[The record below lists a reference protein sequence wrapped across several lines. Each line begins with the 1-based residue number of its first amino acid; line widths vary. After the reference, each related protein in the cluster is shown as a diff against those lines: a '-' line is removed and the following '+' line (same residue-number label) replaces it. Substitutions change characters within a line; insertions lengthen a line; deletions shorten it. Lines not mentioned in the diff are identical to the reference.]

1 VSRRIHQVGRFL
13 FAVPLVLGTV
23 LMLAGSPARAA
34 EETPRVAV
42 LPTSG
47 IVDAIMAGYLEDGI
61 AKAQRDGA
69 NAVVITLDTPGGDL
83 SQTRRIVKSLLAAPL
98 PVIVWVSPSGAH
110 AASAGTFITLAG
122 NVALM
127 APGTNIGAA
136 SPVTGSGEDI
146 PETMERKVIEDT
158 TALMRS
164 ITSARGRNAEWAES
178 TITKAEAAT
187 AEEAL
192 DLGVIDGIASTM
204 DEALEMADGRTVTI
218 AGEEVAIETAGAETY
233 ELGMNPFQSFLH
245 LLSDPNIAFILITIG
260 FYGLL
265 YEVISPNF
273 VTGILGAIAIVLAFI
288 GFGSL
293 PLNVAGLLLIALGVV
308 MFVLEFHV
316 ISHGLL
322 TVAGIVCFALGASA
336 LYTEP
341 GSPTAPDIRVDPRLI
356 FVLTGLT
363 AAYMAFVLLIVV
375 RWRRRQQ
382 LMGATSTALVLA
394 DGATGSVRSMLAPTG
409 VVYAAGEEWSA
420 RSSDERPLAAG
431 TPVRVIGQDGLT
443 LIVEPIEAPG

>member
-1 VSRRIHQVGRFL
+1 VSRSIEQIGRIL

-23 LMLAGSPARAA
+23 LLLAGSPARAA

-69 NAVVITLDTPGGDL
+69 SAVVITLDTPGGDL
-83 SQTRRIVKSLLAAPL
+83 SQTRRIVKSILGAPL
-98 PVIVWVSPSGAH
+98 PVIVWVSPQGAH

-122 NVALM
+122 HVALM

-164 ITSARGRNAEWAES
+164 ITDARGRNAEWAES
-178 TITKAEAAT
+178 TVTDAEAAT
-187 AEEAL
+187 AVEAL
-192 DLGVIDGIASTM
+192 ALGVIDGIASTM
-204 DEALEMADGRTVTI
+204 DEALQVSDGRTVSV
-218 AGEEVAIETAGAETY
+218 AGEDVAVETAGAETY
-233 ELGMNPFQSFLH
+233 ELAMNPLQSFLH

-273 VTGILGAIAIVLAFI
+273 VTGILGAIAIILAFI

-316 ISHGLL
+316 VSHGLL
-322 TVAGIVCFALGASA
+322 TVAGVVCFALGASA

-341 GSPTAPDIRVDPRLI
+341 GTPTAPDIQVDPRLI
-356 FVLTGLT
+356 FVLTGVT

-382 LMGATSTALVLA
+382 RLGITSTALVLA
-394 DGATGSVRSMLAPTG
+394 DGATGSVRSILAPTG
-409 VVYAAGEEWSA
+409 VVYAAGEEWTA
-420 RSSDERPLAAG
+420 RSSDEQPLAPG
-431 TPVRVIGQDGLT
+431 TPVRVVGQEGLT

>member
-1 VSRRIHQVGRFL
+1 VSRSIEQIGRIL

-23 LMLAGSPARAA
+23 LLLAGSPARAA

-69 NAVVITLDTPGGDL
+69 SAVVITLDTPGGDL
-83 SQTRRIVKSLLAAPL
+83 SQTRRIVKSILGAPL
-98 PVIVWVSPSGAH
+98 PVIVWVSPQGAH

-122 NVALM
+122 HVALM

-164 ITSARGRNAEWAES
+164 ITDARGRNAEWAES
-178 TITKAEAAT
+178 TVTDAEAAT
-187 AEEAL
+187 AVEAL
-192 DLGVIDGIASTM
+192 ALGVIDGIASTM
-204 DEALEMADGRTVTI
+204 DEALQVSDGRTVSV
-218 AGEEVAIETAGAETY
+218 AGEDVAVDTAGAETY
-233 ELGMNPFQSFLH
+233 ELAMNPLQSFLH

-273 VTGILGAIAIVLAFI
+273 VTGILGAIAIILAFI

-316 ISHGLL
+316 VSHGLL
-322 TVAGIVCFALGASA
+322 TVAGVVCFALGASA

-341 GSPTAPDIRVDPRLI
+341 GTPTAPDIQVDPRLI
-356 FVLTGLT
+356 FVLTGVT

-382 LMGATSTALVLA
+382 RLGITSTALVLA
-394 DGATGSVRSMLAPTG
+394 DGATGSVRSILAPTG
-409 VVYAAGEEWSA
+409 VVYAAGEEWTA
-420 RSSDERPLAAG
+420 RSSDEQPLAPG
-431 TPVRVIGQDGLT
+431 TPVRVVGQEGLT

>member
-1 VSRRIHQVGRFL
+1 VSRRIAQIGRIL

-23 LMLAGSPARAA
+23 LLLAGSPARAA
-34 EETPRVAV
+34 EDTPRVAV

-69 NAVVITLDTPGGDL
+69 SAVVITLDTPGGDL
-83 SQTRRIVKSLLAAPL
+83 SQTRRIVQSILGAPL
-98 PVIVWVSPSGAH
+98 PVIVWVSPQGAH

-122 NVALM
+122 HVALM

-164 ITSARGRNAEWAES
+164 ITDTRGRNAEWAES
-178 TITKAEAAT
+178 TITDAEAAT
-187 AEEAL
+187 AAEAL
-192 DLGVIDGIASTM
+192 ALGVIDGIASTM
-204 DEALEMADGRTVTI
+204 DEALEISDGRMVSV
-218 AGEEVAIETAGAETY
+218 AGEDVAVETAGAETY
-233 ELGMNPFQSFLH
+233 ELAMNPLQSFLH

-273 VTGILGAIAIVLAFI
+273 VTGILGAIAIILAFI

-316 ISHGLL
+316 VSHGLL
-322 TVAGIVCFALGASA
+322 TVAGVVCFALGASA

-341 GSPTAPDIRVDPRLI
+341 GTPTAPDIQVDPRLI

-382 LMGATSTALVLA
+382 RMGAASTALVLA
-394 DGATGSVRSMLAPTG
+394 DGATGSVRSILAPTG
-409 VVYAAGEEWSA
+409 VVYAAGEEWTA
-420 RSSDERPLAAG
+420 RSSDERPLAPG
-431 TPVRVIGQDGLT
+431 TPVRVVGQEGLT
-443 LIVEPIEAPG
+443 LIVEAIEAPG

>member
-1 VSRRIHQVGRFL
+1 
-13 FAVPLVLGTV
+13 
-23 LMLAGSPARAA
+23 
-34 EETPRVAV
+34 
-42 LPTSG
+42 
-47 IVDAIMAGYLEDGI
+47 MAGYLEDGI

-69 NAVVITLDTPGGDL
+69 SAVVITLDTPGGDL
-83 SQTRRIVKSLLAAPL
+83 SQTRRIVQSILGAPL
-98 PVIVWVSPSGAH
+98 PVIVWVSPQGAH

-122 NVALM
+122 HVALM

-164 ITSARGRNAEWAES
+164 ITDARGRNAEWAES
-178 TITKAEAAT
+178 TITDAEAAT
-187 AEEAL
+187 AAEAL
-192 DLGVIDGIASTM
+192 ALGVIDGIASTM
-204 DEALEMADGRTVTI
+204 DEALEISDGRMVSV
-218 AGEEVAIETAGAETY
+218 AGEDVAVETAGAETY
-233 ELGMNPFQSFLH
+233 ELAMNPLQSFLH

-273 VTGILGAIAIVLAFI
+273 VTGILGAIAIILAFI

-316 ISHGLL
+316 VSHGLL
-322 TVAGIVCFALGASA
+322 TVAGVVCFALGASA

-341 GSPTAPDIRVDPRLI
+341 GTPTAPDIQVDPRLI

-382 LMGATSTALVLA
+382 RMGAASTALVLA
-394 DGATGSVRSMLAPTG
+394 DGATGSVRSILAPTG
-409 VVYAAGEEWSA
+409 VVYAAGEEWTA
-420 RSSDERPLAAG
+420 RSSDERPLAPG
-431 TPVRVIGQDGLT
+431 TPVRVVGQEGLT
-443 LIVEPIEAPG
+443 LIVEAIEAPG

>member
-1 VSRRIHQVGRFL
+1 VSRRIAQIGRIL
-13 FAVPLVLGTV
+13 FAAPLVLGTV
-23 LMLAGSPARAA
+23 LLLAGSPARAA
-34 EETPRVAV
+34 EDTPRVAV

-69 NAVVITLDTPGGDL
+69 SAVVITLDTPGGDL
-83 SQTRRIVKSLLAAPL
+83 SQTRRIVQSILGAPL
-98 PVIVWVSPSGAH
+98 PVIVWVSPQGAH

-122 NVALM
+122 HVALM

-164 ITSARGRNAEWAES
+164 ITDARGRNAEWAES
-178 TITKAEAAT
+178 TITDAEAAT
-187 AEEAL
+187 AAEAL
-192 DLGVIDGIASTM
+192 ALGVIDGIASTM
-204 DEALEMADGRTVTI
+204 DEALEISDGRMVSV
-218 AGEEVAIETAGAETY
+218 AGEDVAVETAGAETY
-233 ELGMNPFQSFLH
+233 ELAMNPLQSFLH

-273 VTGILGAIAIVLAFI
+273 VTGILGAIAIILAFI

-316 ISHGLL
+316 VSHGLL
-322 TVAGIVCFALGASA
+322 TVAGVVCFALGASA

-341 GSPTAPDIRVDPRLI
+341 GTPTAPDIQVDPRLI

-382 LMGATSTALVLA
+382 RMGAASTALVLA
-394 DGATGSVRSMLAPTG
+394 DGATGSVRSILAPTG
-409 VVYAAGEEWSA
+409 VVYAAGEEWTA
-420 RSSDERPLAAG
+420 RSSDERPLAPG
-431 TPVRVIGQDGLT
+431 TPVRVVGQEGLT
-443 LIVEPIEAPG
+443 LIVEAIEAPG

>member
-1 VSRRIHQVGRFL
+1 MSRRFDQVGRFL
-13 FAVPLVLGTV
+13 FAVPLVLGTL
-23 LMLAGSPARAA
+23 LMLAGSPAAAA

-69 NAVVITLDTPGGDL
+69 SAVVITLDTPGGDL
-83 SQTRRIVKSLLAAPL
+83 GQTRRIVKSLLTAPL

-110 AASAGTFITLAG
+110 AASAGTFITLAAH
-122 NVALM
+122 VALM

-136 SPVTGSGEDI
+136 SPVTGSGGDI

-178 TITKAEAAT
+178 TITEAEAAT

-192 DLGVIDGIASTM
+192 ELGVIDGIASTM
-204 DEALEMADGRTVTI
+204 DEALELADGRTVTI
-218 AGEEVAIETAGAETY
+218 AGEEVVIETAGAETY

-245 LLSDPNIAFILITIG
+245 LLSDPNIAFILITVG

-308 MFVLEFHV
+308 MFLLEFHV

-341 GSPTAPDIRVDPRLI
+341 GSPTAPDIAVDPRLI
-356 FVLTGLT
+356 FVLTGVT

-382 LMGATSTALVLA
+382 RMGAASTALVLA
-394 DGATGSVRSMLAPTG
+394 DGAVGSVRSILAPTG
-409 VVYAAGEEWSA
+409 VVYAAGEEWTA
-420 RSSDERPLAAG
+420 RSSDEQPLAPG
-431 TPVRVIGQDGLT
+431 TPVRVVGQEGLT

>member
-1 VSRRIHQVGRFL
+1 VSRSIEQIGRIL

-23 LMLAGSPARAA
+23 LLLAGSPARAA

-69 NAVVITLDTPGGDL
+69 SAVVITLDTPGGDL
-83 SQTRRIVKSLLAAPL
+83 SQTRRIVKSILGAPL
-98 PVIVWVSPSGAH
+98 PVIVWVSPQGAH

-122 NVALM
+122 HVALM

-164 ITSARGRNAEWAES
+164 ITDARGRNAEWAES
-178 TITKAEAAT
+178 TVTDAEAAT
-187 AEEAL
+187 AVEAL
-192 DLGVIDGIASTM
+192 ALGVIDGIASTM
-204 DEALEMADGRTVTI
+204 DEALQVSDGRTVSV
-218 AGEEVAIETAGAETY
+218 AGEDVAVETAGAETY
-233 ELGMNPFQSFLH
+233 ELAMNPLQSFLH

-273 VTGILGAIAIVLAFI
+273 VTGILGAIAIILAFI

-293 PLNVAGLLLIALGVV
+293 PLNIAGLLLIALGVV

-316 ISHGLL
+316 VSHGLL
-322 TVAGIVCFALGASA
+322 TVAGVVCFALGASA

-341 GSPTAPDIRVDPRLI
+341 GTPTAPDIQVDPRLI

-382 LMGATSTALVLA
+382 RMGVASTALVLA
-394 DGATGSVRSMLAPTG
+394 DGATGSVRSILAPTG
-409 VVYAAGEEWSA
+409 VVYAAGEEWTA
-420 RSSDERPLAAG
+420 RSNDERPLAPG
-431 TPVRVIGQDGLT
+431 TPVRVVGQEGLT

>member
-1 VSRRIHQVGRFL
+1 VSRRIAQIGRIL

-23 LMLAGSPARAA
+23 LLLAGSPARAA
-34 EETPRVAV
+34 EDTPRVAV

-69 NAVVITLDTPGGDL
+69 SAVVITLDTPGGDL
-83 SQTRRIVKSLLAAPL
+83 SQTRRIVQSILGAPL
-98 PVIVWVSPSGAH
+98 PVIVWVSPQGAH

-122 NVALM
+122 HVALM

-164 ITSARGRNAEWAES
+164 ITDARGRNAEWAES
-178 TITKAEAAT
+178 TITDAEAAT
-187 AEEAL
+187 AAEAL
-192 DLGVIDGIASTM
+192 ALGVIDGIASTM
-204 DEALEMADGRTVTI
+204 DEALEISDGRMVSV
-218 AGEEVAIETAGAETY
+218 AGEDVAVETAGAETF
-233 ELGMNPFQSFLH
+233 ELAMNPLQSFLH

-273 VTGILGAIAIVLAFI
+273 VTGILGAIAIILAFI

-316 ISHGLL
+316 VSHGLL
-322 TVAGIVCFALGASA
+322 TVAGVVCFALGASA

-341 GSPTAPDIRVDPRLI
+341 GTPTAPDIQVDPRLI

-382 LMGATSTALVLA
+382 RMGAASTALVLA
-394 DGATGSVRSMLAPTG
+394 DGATGSVRSILAPTG
-409 VVYAAGEEWSA
+409 VVYAAGEEWTA
-420 RSSDERPLAAG
+420 RSSDERPLAPG
-431 TPVRVIGQDGLT
+431 TPVRVVGQEGLT
-443 LIVEPIEAPG
+443 LIVEAIEAPG

>member
-1 VSRRIHQVGRFL
+1 VSRRIAQIGRIL

-23 LMLAGSPARAA
+23 LLLAGSPARAA
-34 EETPRVAV
+34 EDTPRVAV

-69 NAVVITLDTPGGDL
+69 SAVVITLDTPGGDL
-83 SQTRRIVKSLLAAPL
+83 SQTRRIVQSILGAPL
-98 PVIVWVSPSGAH
+98 PVIVWVSPQGAH

-122 NVALM
+122 HVALM

-164 ITSARGRNAEWAES
+164 ITDARGRNAEWAES
-178 TITKAEAAT
+178 TITDAEAAT
-187 AEEAL
+187 AAEAL
-192 DLGVIDGIASTM
+192 ALGVIDGIASTM
-204 DEALEMADGRTVTI
+204 DEALEISDGRMVSV
-218 AGEEVAIETAGAETY
+218 AGEDVAVETAGAETY
-233 ELGMNPFQSFLH
+233 ELAMNPLQSFLH

-273 VTGILGAIAIVLAFI
+273 VTGILGAIAIILAFI

-316 ISHGLL
+316 VSHGLL
-322 TVAGIVCFALGASA
+322 TVAGVVCFALGASA

-341 GSPTAPDIRVDPRLI
+341 GTPTAPDIQVDPRLI

-382 LMGATSTALVLA
+382 RMGAASTALVLA
-394 DGATGSVRSMLAPTG
+394 DGATGSVRSILAPTG
-409 VVYAAGEEWSA
+409 VVYAAGEEWTA
-420 RSSDERPLAAG
+420 RSSDERPLAPG
-431 TPVRVIGQDGLT
+431 TPVRVVGQEGLT
-443 LIVEPIEAPG
+443 LIVEAIEAPG

>member
-1 VSRRIHQVGRFL
+1 VSRSIEQIGRIL

-23 LMLAGSPARAA
+23 LLLAGSPARAA

-69 NAVVITLDTPGGDL
+69 SAVVITLDTPGGDL
-83 SQTRRIVKSLLAAPL
+83 SQTRRIVKAILGAPL
-98 PVIVWVSPSGAH
+98 PVVVWVSPQGAH

-122 NVALM
+122 HVALM

-164 ITSARGRNAEWAES
+164 ITDARGRNAEWAES
-178 TITKAEAAT
+178 TVTDAEAAT
-187 AEEAL
+187 AAEAL
-192 DLGVIDGIASTM
+192 ALGVIDGIASTM
-204 DEALEMADGRTVTI
+204 DEALAVSDGRMVTV
-218 AGEEVAIETAGAETY
+218 AGEDVAVETAGAETY
-233 ELGMNPFQSFLH
+233 ELAMNPLQSFLH
-245 LLSDPNIAFILITIG
+245 VLSDPNIAFILITIG

-273 VTGILGAIAIVLAFI
+273 VTGILGAIAIILAFI

-316 ISHGLL
+316 VSHGLL
-322 TVAGIVCFALGASA
+322 TVAGVVCFALGASA

-341 GSPTAPDIRVDPRLI
+341 GTPTAPDIQVDPRLI

-382 LMGATSTALVLA
+382 RLGITSTALVLA
-394 DGATGSVRSMLAPTG
+394 DGATGSVRSILAPTG
-409 VVYAAGEEWSA
+409 VVYAAGEEWTA
-420 RSSDERPLAAG
+420 RSNDERPLAPG
-431 TPVRVIGQDGLT
+431 TPVRVVGQEGLT

>member
-1 VSRRIHQVGRFL
+1 VSRRIAQIGRIL

-23 LMLAGSPARAA
+23 LLLAGSPARAA
-34 EETPRVAV
+34 EDTSRVAV

-69 NAVVITLDTPGGDL
+69 SAVVITLDTPGGDL
-83 SQTRRIVKSLLAAPL
+83 SQTRRIVKSILGAPL
-98 PVIVWVSPSGAH
+98 PVIVWVSPQGAH

-122 NVALM
+122 HVALM

-164 ITSARGRNAEWAES
+164 ITDARGRNAEWAES
-178 TITKAEAAT
+178 TITDAEAAT
-187 AEEAL
+187 AAEAL
-192 DLGVIDGIASTM
+192 ALGVIDGIASTM
-204 DEALEMADGRTVTI
+204 DEALEISDGRMVSV
-218 AGEEVAIETAGAETY
+218 AGEDVAVETAGAETY
-233 ELGMNPFQSFLH
+233 ELAMNPLQSFLH

-273 VTGILGAIAIVLAFI
+273 VTGILGAIAIILAFI

-316 ISHGLL
+316 VSHGLL
-322 TVAGIVCFALGASA
+322 TVAGVVCFALGASA

-341 GSPTAPDIRVDPRLI
+341 GTPTAPDIQVDPRLI

-382 LMGATSTALVLA
+382 RMGAASTALVLA
-394 DGATGSVRSMLAPTG
+394 DGATGSVRSILAPTG
-409 VVYAAGEEWSA
+409 VVYAAGEEWTA
-420 RSSDERPLAAG
+420 RSSDERPLAPG
-431 TPVRVIGQDGLT
+431 TPVRVVGQEGLT
-443 LIVEPIEAPG
+443 LIVEAIEAPG

>member
-1 VSRRIHQVGRFL
+1 VSRSIEQIGRIL

-23 LMLAGSPARAA
+23 LLLAGSPARAA

-69 NAVVITLDTPGGDL
+69 SAVVITLDTPGGDL
-83 SQTRRIVKSLLAAPL
+83 SQTRRIVKAILGAPL
-98 PVIVWVSPSGAH
+98 PVIVWVSPQGAH

-122 NVALM
+122 HVALM

-164 ITSARGRNAEWAES
+164 ITDARGRNAEWAES
-178 TITKAEAAT
+178 TVTDAEAAT
-187 AEEAL
+187 AVEAL
-192 DLGVIDGIASTM
+192 ALGVIDGIASTM
-204 DEALEMADGRTVTI
+204 DEALQLSDGRMVSV
-218 AGEEVAIETAGAETY
+218 AGEDVAVETAGAETY
-233 ELGMNPFQSFLH
+233 ELAMNPLQSFLH

-273 VTGILGAIAIVLAFI
+273 VTGILGAIAIILAFI

-293 PLNVAGLLLIALGVV
+293 PLNIAGLLLIALGVV

-316 ISHGLL
+316 VSHGLL
-322 TVAGIVCFALGASA
+322 TVAGVVCFALGASA

-341 GSPTAPDIRVDPRLI
+341 GTPTAPDIQVDPRLI

-382 LMGATSTALVLA
+382 RMGVASTALVLA
-394 DGATGSVRSMLAPTG
+394 DGATGSVRSILAPTG
-409 VVYAAGEEWSA
+409 VVYAAGEEWTA
-420 RSSDERPLAAG
+420 RSNDERPLAPG
-431 TPVRVIGQDGLT
+431 TPVRVVGQEGLT

>member
-1 VSRRIHQVGRFL
+1 VSRRIAQIGRIL

-23 LMLAGSPARAA
+23 LLLAGSPARAA
-34 EETPRVAV
+34 EDTSRVAV

-69 NAVVITLDTPGGDL
+69 SAVVITLDTPGGDL
-83 SQTRRIVKSLLAAPL
+83 SQTRRIVQSILGAPL
-98 PVIVWVSPSGAH
+98 PVIVWVSPQGAH

-122 NVALM
+122 HVALM

-164 ITSARGRNAEWAES
+164 ITDARGRNAEWAES
-178 TITKAEAAT
+178 TITDAEAAT
-187 AEEAL
+187 AAEAL
-192 DLGVIDGIASTM
+192 ALGVIDGIASTM
-204 DEALEMADGRTVTI
+204 DEALEISDGRMVSV
-218 AGEEVAIETAGAETY
+218 AGEDVAVETAGAETY
-233 ELGMNPFQSFLH
+233 ELAMNPLQSFLH

-273 VTGILGAIAIVLAFI
+273 VTGILGAIAIILAFI

-316 ISHGLL
+316 VSHGLL
-322 TVAGIVCFALGASA
+322 TVAGVVCFALGASA

-341 GSPTAPDIRVDPRLI
+341 GTPTAPDIQVDPRLI

-382 LMGATSTALVLA
+382 RMGAASTALVLA
-394 DGATGSVRSMLAPTG
+394 DGATGSVRSILAPTG
-409 VVYAAGEEWSA
+409 VVYAAGEEWTA
-420 RSSDERPLAAG
+420 RSSDERPLAPG
-431 TPVRVIGQDGLT
+431 TPVRVVGQEGLT
-443 LIVEPIEAPG
+443 LIVEAIEAPG